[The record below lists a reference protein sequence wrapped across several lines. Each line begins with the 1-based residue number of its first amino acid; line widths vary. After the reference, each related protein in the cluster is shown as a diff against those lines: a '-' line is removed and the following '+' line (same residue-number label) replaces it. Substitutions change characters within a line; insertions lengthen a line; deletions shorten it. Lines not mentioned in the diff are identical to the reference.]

1 MPTPRR
7 SFRLVC
13 QPADE
18 SVVEAMLR
26 AQGYA
31 FEVDPFFPPARRLT
45 DGPMP
50 LGSSL
55 AAFFGLIYIQD
66 RASMLPPL
74 ALNPKPGAAV
84 LDMCASPGSKTGQ
97 LAGLVGTQGLVLGN
111 EPSPSR
117 LATLRRNLVVSG
129 LTNTATCCYPGEKL
143 PLASASWD
151 FIQLDPPCSGWGTV
165 ERHPRVRDI
174 WKEEKTVPL
183 IRLQRALL
191 TEAERLLR
199 PGGSLVYSTCTTNDE
214 ENEAQ
219 IRFARDELGLLP
231 EALPDLPGF
240 TLEAPRQDCGGVWRL
255 EPRSG
260 DNQGFFVA
268 RLRKAPGQDTHSAP
282 SGFPQYETI
291 PDTRL
296 LAEGIDPALLP
307 GPVGVFNGSL
317 HVLPRLG
324 LALFPAGL
332 RWQGLYVGKMAR
344 NGGLHL
350 SPRLRQDGPAPTL
363 DLEGRSGLDTLT
375 ALVQGRSVSAAD
387 LSPPTACGGK
397 HVLLRWNGLN
407 LGRATLKN
415 ARLLWAE
422 R

>member
-1 MPTPRR
+1 MSAPRR

-13 QPADE
+13 SPAGE
-18 SVVEAMLR
+18 PIVEAMLR
-26 AQGYA
+26 AQGYT
-31 FEVDPFFPPARRLT
+31 FEPDPFFPPARRLT
-45 DGPMP
+45 AGPMP

-74 ALNPKPGAAV
+74 ALNPGPGAAV

-97 LAGLVGTQGLVLGN
+97 LAGLVGAQGLVLGN

-117 LATLRRNLVVSG
+117 LSTLRRNLVVSG
-129 LTNTATCCYPGEKL
+129 LVNTGTCCYPGEKL
-143 PLASASWD
+143 PLSSGSWD

-174 WKEEKTVPL
+174 WKEEKTAPL

-191 TEAERLLR
+191 TEAWRLLR
-199 PGGSLVYSTCTTNDE
+199 PGGTLVYSTCTTNDE

-240 TLEAPRQDCGGVWRL
+240 TLEAPRQGCDGVWRL
-255 EPRSG
+255 EPRPG
-260 DNQGFFVA
+260 DTQGFFVA
-268 RLRKAPGQDTHSAP
+268 RLRKAAARDIHNAP
-282 SGFPQYETI
+282 AAFLHYETV
-291 PDTRL
+291 PDARL
-296 LAEGIDPALLP
+296 LAEGLDPALLP
-307 GPVGVFNGSL
+307 GPVGIFNGSL
-317 HVLPRLG
+317 HVLPERG
-324 LALFPAGL
+324 LALFPSTL
-332 RWQGLYVGKMAR
+332 RWQGLYVGKIAR
-344 NGGLHL
+344 NGDLHL
-350 SPRLRQDGPAPTL
+350 SPRLRQDGPAPAL
-363 DLEGRSGLDTLT
+363 DLEGKDGLRTLT
-375 ALVQGRSVSAAD
+375 ALAQGRSVAAAD
-387 LSPPTACGGK
+387 LPLSARGGRQ
-397 HVLLRWNGLN
+397 VLLRWNGLT